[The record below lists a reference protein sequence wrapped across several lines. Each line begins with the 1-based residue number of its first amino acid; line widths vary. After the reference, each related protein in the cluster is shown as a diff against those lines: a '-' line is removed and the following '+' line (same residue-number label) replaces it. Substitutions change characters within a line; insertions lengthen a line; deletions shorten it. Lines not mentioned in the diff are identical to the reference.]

1 MRVIVEKR
9 EELKDKEI
17 KWEIAERPGR
27 RKTMN
32 TKEQFLEKT
41 KASIRAKVE
50 HSFRIIKHQ
59 FGYDKIRYKDPEKN
73 ANRLAVLSAFT
84 NLLIC
89 QKMLPSRTDVFG
101 FCRMA
106 EFGQETANRWG

>member
-1 MRVIVEKR
+1 MTCYGDAGYLGVEKR

-32 TKEQFLEKT
+32 AEEQFLEKT

-50 HSFRIIKHQ
+50 HPFRTIKRQ
-59 FGYDKIRYKDPEKN
+59 FGYDKVRY
-73 ANRLAVLSAFT
+73 
-84 NLLIC
+84 
-89 QKMLPSRTDVFG
+89 
-101 FCRMA
+101 
-106 EFGQETANRWG
+106 

>member
-1 MRVIVEKR
+1 MLHGKEVTCYGDAGYLGVEKR

-17 KWEIAERPGR
+17 KWEIAERPGK

-32 TKEQFLEKT
+32 AMEQFLEKT

-50 HSFRIIKHQ
+50 HSFRTIKRQ
-59 FGYDKIRYKDPEKN
+59 FGYDKVRYRGLEKN
-73 ANRLAVLSAFT
+73 ANRLAVLLAFT

-89 QKMLPSRTDVFG
+89 QKMLP
-101 FCRMA
+101 
-106 EFGQETANRWG
+106 E